1 MGCQVKIMIVDLSH
15 KIRLNPTA
23 EQVAYFDKAC
33 WVARDAWNWGLSE
46 YNARTQAGEKV
57 KITGKGSTLK
67 QEFASIKAERF
78 PHANDVTTHAYQ
90 QSFIDLQTAV
100 SNYFRRLKNG
110 ELKTPSGWRGR
121 RDGRPFGWPRF
132 KSRYRDKPSFYES
145 NQGLRFDG
153 YSVRF
158 PRIGWINATEP
169 LRFDGKVMGGRVSYS
184 GGYWWLSVSVRM
196 ERDDPVPP
204 DGSIGVDF
212 GVKYLAVISDGV
224 TMSEYQNPRPT
235 YANERKL
242 RRLQRKL
249 DRQLRASNPENYNED
264 GTARPSRDCG
274 RVVYSNK
281 ALRTKRQIDRLHTH
295 VANVRADAA
304 HKLTSEIANNYGVI
318 AVEDLN
324 IRGMMK
330 NRHLAK
336 AVSDAAMYEKR
347 RQLTY
352 KSALSGG
359 IVIPVSRWFPSSKTC
374 SSCGWV
380 NIDLKLSD
388 REWVCQDCGCIHHR
402 DENAAEN
409 IRIEGLRVL
418 VEMS

>member
-1 MGCQVKIMIVDLSH
+1 MIVDLSH
-15 KIRLNPTA
+15 KIKLNPTA

-46 YNARTQAGEKV
+46 YNSRTQAGNKV
-57 KITGKGSTLK
+57 KITGKGNTLK

-110 ELKTPSGWRGR
+110 DLKTPSGWKGR
-121 RDGRPFGWPRF
+121 RDGLPFGWPRF

-145 NQGLRFDG
+145 NQGLRFNG

-184 GGYWWLSVSVRM
+184 GGCWWLSVSVRM
-196 ERDDPVPP
+196 ERDNPVAAIK
-204 DGSIGVDF
+204 SVGVDL
-212 GVKYLAVISDGV
+212 GVKYLAVTSDGCTAV
-224 TMSEYQNPRPT
+224 TYANPKPT
-235 YANERKL
+235 RANERKL

-249 DRQLRASNPENYNED
+249 DRQLRAGNPDNYNAD
-264 GTARPSRDCG
+264 GTPKPRNECNRL
-274 RVVYSNK
+274 VYSNK
-281 ALRTKRQIDRLHTH
+281 AMQTKRQIDRLHNH
-295 VANVRADAA
+295 IANVRSDAS
-304 HKLTSEIANNYGVI
+304 HKLTSDIARNYGII
-318 AVEDLN
+318 AIEDLN

-330 NRHLAK
+330 NRRLSK
-336 AVSDAAMYEKR
+336 AVADASLYDKR
-347 RQLTY
+347 RQLVY
-352 KSALSGG
+352 KSVLHGG
-359 IVIPVSRWFPSSKTC
+359 IVVPVSRWFASSKTC
-374 SSCGWV
+374 SSCGWI
-380 NIDLKLSD
+380 NAELKLSD
-388 REWVCQDCGCIHHR
+388 REWVCQDCGCVHHR

-409 IRIEGLRVL
+409 IRIEGLRL
-418 VEMS
+418 LMESSS